1 MKKNF
6 DVDIIVPTYNSK
18 KFILSTIKSVF
29 DQTYKNWR
37 LIVIDDASTDGTTE
51 VLENLYKKLKK
62 KKNFLFYRNR
72 INKGQA
78 FSRNLGLKISK
89 SKFIAFLDSDDFWSK
104 NKLKKQIQF
113 MTKNNYDFTYTDYKI
128 IKDKKIK
135 KITVPNNYNY
145 EKFIHNSSINTCGI
159 ILKKKI
165 INNIYFKNLRFSEDY
180 FFKCQILK
188 KVHAY
193 KCPNVYAYYLIRKN
207 SLQSNRL
214 SVLFSLWFINKN
226 LNKMN
231 IFHNF
236 LSIFFISINSLKK
249 YGFR

>member
-113 MTKNNYDFTYTDYKI
+113 MTKNSYLRIYNTY
-128 IKDKKIK
+128 
-135 KITVPNNYNY
+135 
-145 EKFIHNSSINTCGI
+145 F
-159 ILKKKI
+159 
-165 INNIYFKNLRFSEDY
+165 
-180 FFKCQILK
+180 
-188 KVHAY
+188 
-193 KCPNVYAYYLIRKN
+193 
-207 SLQSNRL
+207 
-214 SVLFSLWFINKN
+214 
-226 LNKMN
+226 
-231 IFHNF
+231 
-236 LSIFFISINSLKK
+236 
-249 YGFR
+249 

>member
-6 DVDIIVPTYNSK
+6 DVDIIIPTYNSK
-18 KFILSTIKSVF
+18 KFILNTIKSVF

-128 IKDKKIK
+128 IKDNKIK

-159 ILKKKI
+159 ILKKK
-165 INNIYFKNLRFSEDY
+165 NNK
-180 FFKCQILK
+180 
-188 KVHAY
+188 
-193 KCPNVYAYYLIRKN
+193 
-207 SLQSNRL
+207 
-214 SVLFSLWFINKN
+214 
-226 LNKMN
+226 
-231 IFHNF
+231 
-236 LSIFFISINSLKK
+236 
-249 YGFR
+249 